1 MGGQSIPLEGIW
13 SIAQTLSQNCN
24 FSLMPKW
31 NFLYYLSLHCVCLIR
46 SLTPSYL
53 QGKIFLDSGRL
64 QPHEYLRCSSFCL
77 SSISLMRPQTAHST
91 SHVAPEAPNRIKQS
105 IATSWWLSSC
115 YYSWGCCCLCGSQ
128 VFCWL
133 FYILQSSRHLLPSL
147 QSCSSASCWLALIP
161 GAALSQ
167 VLSLYLSALNL
178 MRFKL
183 VQSSSLLRTLQIV
196 ALTTI
201 AEKSPP

>member
-31 NFLYYLSLHCVCLIR
+31 NFLYYLSLHCVCLVR

-64 QPHEYLRCSSFCL
+64 QPNEYLGCSSFCL

-91 SHVAPEAPNRIKQS
+91 SHVAPEAPKRIKQS

-128 VFCWL
+128 R
-133 FYILQSSRHLLPSL
+133 YSAGSST
-147 QSCSSASCWLALIP
+147 SCWPHGIFFLLCR
-161 GAALSQ
+161 AAPQPVADLHWFL
-167 VLSLYLSALNL
+167 VLLCPRSWVCICLHWTEWD
-178 MRFKL
+178 
-183 VQSSSLLRTLQIV
+183 SSWS
-196 ALTTI
+196 
-201 AEKSPP
+201 SPPACWGLST